1 MNNLRLQRPKLLLS
15 LILFLGMLCIA
26 VNVARHLWGDGDDL
40 LLPLVLPLVLTWHFI
55 VPSKSGSLLIA
66 ALVAVAGL
74 YMLWNVV
81 FMLMLLPFSLLPTSY
96 LALMALAIGLLV
108 ASLFLIVH
116 AARIKPDPVQSS
128 QQDGASSPQ
137 SPKG

>member
-1 MNNLRLQRPKLLLS
+1 MNNVRLQRPQLLLA
-15 LILFLGMLCIA
+15 LILILGVLCIA
-26 VNVARHLWGDGDDL
+26 VNVALHLWGDGDYL
-40 LLPLVLPLVLTWHFI
+40 LLPLVLPLVLTWQYIF
-55 VPSKSGSLLIA
+55 PSKSGSLLIA

-81 FMLMLLPFSLLPTSY
+81 FMLTLLPLSLLPTSY

-116 AARIKPDPVQSS
+116 ASRIKPDPVQSS
-128 QQDGASSPQ
+128 PQDGASNPEH
-137 SPKG
+137 PKG